1 MQLPAFFGKKKA
13 INLLPRDTFEASSI
27 GVVLSWVLAFGKWTV
42 ILTQLV
48 VMGAFL
54 WRFGL
59 DRQLTDYKKQ
69 IAKNVAIVK
78 SYDKVERDFL
88 IAQKRVNKIKEVVE
102 QQERVATL
110 FNKFIQVTPQ
120 DVWYDKLG
128 ITPEG
133 VGIVGYSKSL
143 LGFSQLLATLQK
155 DETFKTVSIGK
166 IQDGGA
172 QNARMQF
179 EMNLGLGAE
188 EKKK

>member
-1 MQLPAFFGKKKA
+1 M
-13 INLLPRDTFEASSI
+13 LPRDTFEASSI